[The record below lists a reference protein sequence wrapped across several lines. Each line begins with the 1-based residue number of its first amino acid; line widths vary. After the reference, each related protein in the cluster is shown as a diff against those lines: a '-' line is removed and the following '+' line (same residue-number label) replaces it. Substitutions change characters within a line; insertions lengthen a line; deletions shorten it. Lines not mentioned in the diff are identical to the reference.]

1 MKKDQTPIF
10 VIALFDFI
18 VLNII
23 SITAV
28 YLKDHS
34 LEFGGRYFLLITFFN
49 FTWLSITFILNR
61 YSINNLQSYWLDIKN
76 SFKNIVL
83 FTSFVSIFAF
93 FYKDFLYSRAVI
105 YGSSLAFLLAQLS
118 FHYFVLKMVHW
129 YRNAVKKMDRL
140 LIIGNG
146 VLGQGTLNEM
156 DRSIQ
161 YNYKFVGFLDDK
173 YEESSKTNTSIL
185 GKVKDAEQIFTTAKI
200 DDIVITLPMA
210 QKTKIKELISLADY
224 HGIRVRLVPDFYKVF
239 GRRFR
244 VDTLGDIPVVNV
256 NEVPLDNYFNA
267 LFKRIFDFVF
277 SISILLLSSPF
288 FLFICCI
295 IKLNSKGSVF
305 YKVERSGYKGN
316 SFKLYKF
323 RTMHHTEDADPSK
336 STVKH
341 DPRITKSGK
350 VLRKWNL
357 DELPQFW
364 NVLKGDMSVVGP
376 RPHRLF
382 LDKMLQSDIDNYM
395 TRHYIRPGI
404 TGWAQVNGWR
414 GPTETKEQREER
426 TKHDLWYIHTWTFGL
441 DIKIIFLTI
450 FGKKTHVN
458 AF

>member
-1 MKKDQTPIF
+1 MKKDHTPI
-10 VIALFDFI
+10 IAISLFDFI

-23 SITAV
+23 SIAAV

-34 LEFGGRYFLLITFFN
+34 LEFGGKYFLLLTFFN
-49 FTWLSITFILNR
+49 LTWLSITFIFNR

-83 FTSFVSIFAF
+83 FTSFISIFAF
-93 FYKDFLYSRAVI
+93 FYKDFLYSRAII
-105 YGSSLAFLLAQLS
+105 YGTSLVFLLTQLC
-118 FHYFVLKMVHW
+118 FHYFLLRIVHW

-146 VLGQGTLNEM
+146 VLGQGTLYEI
-156 DRSIQ
+156 DKSIQ

-173 YEESSKTNTSIL
+173 YDPSNINNTLIL
-185 GKVKDAEQIFTTAKI
+185 GKVNYAEELLKKTKI
-200 DDIVITLPMA
+200 DDLVITLPME
-210 QKTKIKELISLADY
+210 QKTKIKKLIELADY

-239 GRRFR
+239 GRRFK
-244 VDTLGDIPVVNV
+244 VDTLGEIPVVNV

-267 LFKRIFDFVF
+267 LSKRIFDIIF
-277 SISILLLSSPF
+277 SSLILLISLPAF
-288 FLFICCI
+288 ILICCI
-295 IKLNSKGSVF
+295 IKLNSKGPLF
-305 YKVERSGYKGN
+305 YVVERSGYKGN
-316 SFKLYKF
+316 PFKLYKF
-323 RTMHHTEDADPSK
+323 RTMHHTEDSDPIK

-350 VLRKWNL
+350 LLRKWNI

-382 LDKMLQSDIDNYM
+382 LDRLLQDDVDSYM
-395 TRHYIRPGI
+395 MRHYIRPGI

-414 GPTETKEQREER
+414 GPTETKEQRVER
-426 TKHDLWYIHTWTFGL
+426 TKHDLWYINNWTFWL
-441 DIKIIFLTI
+441 DIKILFLTL
-450 FGKKTHVN
+450 FGKKSRLN